1 MNERINDHGEAKTE
15 IRIFMDGAFDL
26 MHYGHMNAFRL
37 GRSLGT
43 YLVVGVNSDKSIAE
57 CKGPPLMNDQER
69 LAMVKSC
76 KFVDEVIPDCPYIMN
91 AEYVNWVIQEYKIDF
106 VVHGDDPCIVD
117 GKDVYAAAK
126 EAGKFRTIPRT
137 NGISTTDIIGR
148 MLQFTKRRQTSPMS
162 CGVDS
167 ESASVETE
175 SARMP
180 AEINGKYLGQQ
191 SKFLVTSRVL
201 HSFYG
206 ASSPTASQSNRRT
219 VYIDG
224 AWDLFHPGHVAILQ
238 AAKEVRVPCKSS
250 SKCFLK
256 PLNALYLP
264 LFREEIF
271 LLLEFMVTLL

>member
-1 MNERINDHGEAKTE
+1 MSESDRAHEESKRE

-37 GRSLGT
+37 GRSLGN

-76 KFVDEVIPDCPYIMN
+76 KFVDEVIPDCPYVMN
-91 AEYVNWVIQEYKIDF
+91 AEYVHWVIQEYKIDF

-137 NGISTTDIIGR
+137 SGISTTDIIGR
-148 MLQFTKRRQTSPMS
+148 MLQFAKRQAPIPKGADNESVGAIIKSENAQANMNKAEADFIES
-162 CGVDS
+162 CS
-167 ESASVETE
+167 F
-175 SARMP
+175 
-180 AEINGKYLGQQ
+180 LGQQ

-206 ASSPTASQSNRRT
+206 SRNPVASQANRRT

-224 AWDLFHPGHVAILQ
+224 AWDLFHPGHVEILQ
-238 AAKEVRVPCKSS
+238 AAKEVRLSCTARFS
-250 SKCFLK
+250 
-256 PLNALYLP
+256 
-264 LFREEIF
+264 IF
-271 LLLEFMVTLL
+271 LESFF

>member
-1 MNERINDHGEAKTE
+1 MNENNNGHGEVKTE

-69 LAMVKSC
+69 LTMVKSC

-91 AEYVNWVIQEYKIDF
+91 AEYVDWVIHEYKIDF

-126 EAGKFRTIPRT
+126 EVGKFRTIPRT
-137 NGISTTDIIGR
+137 HGVSTTDIIGR
-148 MLQFTKRRQTSPMS
+148 MLQLTKQHQTLPVEIDSKSISAITESPNLQIS
-162 CGVDS
+162 INGS
-167 ESASVETE
+167 ESYSSVPCTF
-175 SARMP
+175 
-180 AEINGKYLGQQ
+180 LGRQ
-191 SKFLVTSRVL
+191 SKFLMTCRVL
-201 HSFYG
+201 HSFFG
-206 ASSPTASQSNRRT
+206 SLSPVASATKSNRRT

-224 AWDLFHPGHVAILQ
+224 AWDLFHPGHVAILEK
-238 AAKEVRVPCKSS
+238 AKEVSASCKLTS
-250 SKCFLK
+250 
-256 PLNALYLP
+256 
-264 LFREEIF
+264 
-271 LLLEFMVTLL
+271 